1 MLGPLSPLSVPF
13 LTSIWIPWIGD
24 GAELPHRRAF
34 NPLGA
39 PPFSKRCSN
48 ATARWRLEASAA
60 LVDATLLAEQTSDLF
75 SMTLDG
81 YFYYYILYVAK
92 EIETRGILWLREK
105 QHTAKQEKGQ
115 WLRAKRGKKPRGFH
129 GLARTPN

>member
-1 MLGPLSPLSVPF
+1 
-13 LTSIWIPWIGD
+13 
-24 GAELPHRRAF
+24 
-34 NPLGA
+34 
-39 PPFSKRCSN
+39 
-48 ATARWRLEASAA
+48 LEASAA

-81 YFYYYILYVAK
+81 YFYYYILYIAK